1 VGRPRK
7 FVVDN
12 FPLSILGIGV
22 DRKLRWA
29 DGPFETPGARNGSL
43 KAVVRIGASLLLSSL
58 NVFSRS
64 LASHGTRREL
74 GAPLRVNGKT
84 LSLWICPGFYF
95 NSIREPRRTFTFGLH
110 KARELGLRHAHW
122 FAPAL
127 RDPVAQIRSGGHAPD
142 HARSV
147 GRHCRAATRIFIEKN
162 DLQVSNLDV

>member
-43 KAVVRIGASLLLSSL
+43 KAAVRNGASLLLSSL
-58 NVFSRS
+58 DVFSRS

-95 NSIREPRRTFTFGLH
+95 SSIREPRRAFTFGLH

-122 FAPAL
+122 FAP
-127 RDPVAQIRSGGHAPD
+127 RFVTQSRRSGPAG
-142 HARSV
+142 
-147 GRHCRAATRIFIEKN
+147 TRPIMRGPLGDTVEPRREFIEKN